1 MKTFTLIFLITI
13 NFSIYAQES
22 IFVRVYN
29 SSGVKISKGHVL
41 IVTDSSLQLSGE
53 KSNIIPVSSI
63 GYIKTKRSEGNN
75 ILIGSIVG
83 TTSGVILSAL
93 EDPSDAEKF
102 IANKTTS
109 VMIGG
114 LFGMGVGA
122 GIGGLSSLLKKS
134 KTYFIEGDLTK
145 WKAFQLMVTGTNFK

>member
-1 MKTFTLIFLITI
+1 MKTLTLLFLITI
-13 NFSIYAQES
+13 NFSMYAQES

-29 SSGVKISKGHVL
+29 SAGTKISKGHVL